1 VIEKESILNDSLSI
15 QIEMSFGSSETDVNE
30 FAVKPR
36 GFLFLSRQETTVT
49 PVGKEPRACL
59 KFLVL
64 SLFIL

>member
-1 VIEKESILNDSLSI
+1 MIEKESILNDSLSI

-49 PVGKEPRACL
+49 PVGKEP
-59 KFLVL
+59 
-64 SLFIL
+64 